1 MRQKY
6 NILLTPPNI
15 LLKTHGKRMKFLSIP
30 KQKNFLFEPSAKDKR
45 RISEL

>member
-15 LLKTHGKRMKFLSIP
+15 LLKTHGKRTKYLPIP
-30 KQKNFLFEPSAKDKR
+30 QQKNFLFEP
-45 RISEL
+45 